1 MTFKTTDLCDE
12 YAKELSICQT
22 EFRSFGKKQS
32 FFGPIATV
40 EILED
45 NVLLEEAL
53 NTIPEG
59 SVLVVDG
66 GGSKKCALMG
76 DRLGEIGVSRRLS
89 GIIING
95 CVRDSVELSKLDFGI
110 RALSTNPLKSKKE
123 GKGKTNVVVKF
134 GEVTWVPGEYVYVD
148 EDGIVVAPRELS

>member
-1 MTFKTTDLCDE
+1 MGFKTTDLCDE
-12 YAKELSICQT
+12 YAEELSICQT
-22 EFRSFGKKQS
+22 EFRSFGKKQA

-40 EILED
+40 KIFED

-53 NTIPEG
+53 KTVPER

-76 DRLGEIGVSRRLS
+76 DRLGEIGVSRGLS

-95 CVRDSVELSKLDFGI
+95 CVRDSVDLSKLEFGI
-110 RALSTNPLKSKKE
+110 RALGTNPLKSKKE
-123 GKGKTNVVVKF
+123 GKGTMNVILKF
-134 GEVTWVPGEYVYVD
+134 GEMTWVPGEYVYAD
-148 EDGIVVAPRELS
+148 EDGIIVSPRKIL